1 MHKQIKELAEAALKL
16 QNKNFMDETF
26 TKIIDICDQ
35 AGRMEAFAN
44 AELRRQLDERQAEMI
59 AHNRAGL
66 PVVELTD
73 TTIAVTDT
81 AIPKLIFPVISM
93 PVIDQDSATVG
104 EKEPQA
110 ASKASEA
117 MQDCAQEMLDDGKI
131 AVDAKSVDGEQ
142 LSAGGPVVIDDKAA
156 GKIAVAKSSGKK
168 GGAK

>member
-1 MHKQIKELAEAALKL
+1 MYSKIKEMAEAALKL

-93 PVIDQDSATVG
+93 PEDDRANDSADEQKLQELADEQQT
-104 EKEPQA
+104 A
-110 ASKASEA
+110 AQISEA
-117 MQDCAQEMLDDGKI
+117 MQDRMQEHLDNSE
-131 AVDAKSVDGEQ
+131 AAAK
-142 LSAGGPVVIDDKAA
+142 
-156 GKIAVAKSSGKK
+156 AKTAKVKK